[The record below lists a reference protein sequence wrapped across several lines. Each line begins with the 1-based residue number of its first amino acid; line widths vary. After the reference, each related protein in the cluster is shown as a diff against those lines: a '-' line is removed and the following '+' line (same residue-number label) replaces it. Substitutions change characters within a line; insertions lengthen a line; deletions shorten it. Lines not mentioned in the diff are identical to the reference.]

1 MESKPYYVPS
11 AQHVDHAS
19 NYDYHDIDETRV
31 LPRVDDHSDDPSDM
45 FYISEDVERRTIFS
59 TIRNH
64 PALWFWFLTVFI
76 LLYPLFIPISSSSFA
91 EILFALPLMIA
102 FALYVYSVYRLFRKK
117 IMRF

>member
-11 AQHVDHAS
+11 VQYDDYAS

-31 LPRVDDHSDDPSDM
+31 LPRVDDHYDYPSDM

-76 LLYPLFIPISSSSFA
+76 LLYPLFIPTSSSSFA
-91 EILFALPLMIA
+91 EILFALPLVLA
-102 FALYVYSVYRLFRKK
+102 FTLYVYSLYRLFRKK